1 MRTIIQSV
9 IADLER
15 EAVIPVGGIT
25 VTKESAPCDNHP
37 KRESGSGHP
46 PVSFEP

>member
-1 MRTIIQSV
+1 MRTIVQRV

-25 VTKESAPCDNHP
+25 VTKESASCDSHP
-37 KRESGSGHP
+37 KREPGSGNSLR
-46 PVSFEP
+46 VR